1 MTLEELS
8 NHHRLPQAE
17 KDEKTYNYY
26 YSKYS
31 IEVLEQQVKHYVE
44 VLKTDMDH
52 RIPRITALVLRDKL
66 RERKLS
72 QLGI

>member
-1 MTLEELS
+1 MTDQEVI
-8 NHHRLPQAE
+8 NHHKLPQAE
-17 KDEKTYNYY
+17 KDEKTYIYY
-26 YSKYS
+26 YTFSIDKLKDQIKYY
-31 IEVLEQQVKHYVE
+31 EDLGV
-44 VLKTDMDH
+44 DMND